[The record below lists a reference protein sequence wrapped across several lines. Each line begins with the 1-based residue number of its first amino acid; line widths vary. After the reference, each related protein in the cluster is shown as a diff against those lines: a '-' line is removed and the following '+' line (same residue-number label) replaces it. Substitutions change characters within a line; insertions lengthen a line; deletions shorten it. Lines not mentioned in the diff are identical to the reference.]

1 MYPDDSLCDNAI
13 LYNRLHMWRI
23 ADTFKYLS
31 PKQEHGIKTLYVA
44 LFILSIHYGLVV
56 FINSSFLEQFLTS
69 SQIGLLYFCASLISV
84 PPMFVL
90 SHFLRKI
97 GNFKLTVILALFE
110 VAALLGMAFSTTLL
124 SAVFF
129 FTLHFAVVPLLLLC
143 LDVFVETIIGK
154 EEKRTGSTRGLYL
167 VCLSIAGAA
176 APLIAGYL
184 IDLQGFVDFTPAY
197 IASAVAMLPFIAVIT
212 LYFKSFKDS
221 SYPRQSIGGMLRA
234 FLAKRDMR
242 NVFFVQLLLQSFFT
256 WMTIYTPVYLA
267 TQAGF
272 TWSQIGSILFVALLA
287 YVFFE
292 YPIGVVADKYI
303 GEKEMMAFGFL
314 LIAVSTSWLAFLPSG
329 NIVIWMVALFLTRT
343 GASFVEATSESFF
356 FKHTKGG
363 DADQMSLFRLTR
375 PLSSV
380 ITPLA
385 GALLLM
391 HVEFSF
397 TFILL
402 GLAMIPGI
410 IITLQLKDTR

>member
-1 MYPDDSLCDNAI
+1 MQQ
-13 LYNRLHMWRI
+13 I

-44 LFILSIHYGLVV
+44 LFILSIHQGLVS
-56 FINSSFLEQFLTS
+56 FIHSSFLGQFLTGP
-69 SQIGLLYFCASLISV
+69 QIGLLFFCASLISV
-84 PPMFVL
+84 PPLFVL

-97 GNFKLTVILALFE
+97 GLFKFTVLLSLIEIAT
-110 VAALLGMAFSTTLL
+110 LLGMAFSSTLFFATL
-124 SAVFF
+124 F
-129 FTLHFAVVPLLLLC
+129 FTLHFAVSPLLFLC

-167 VCLSIAGAA
+167 VFLSIAGAA
-176 APLIAGYL
+176 APLFTGNL
-184 IDLQGFVDFTPAY
+184 INASGNVDFSPVY
-197 IASAVAMLPFIAVIT
+197 IASALAMLPFIAIIA
-212 LYFKSFKDS
+212 LYFKSFRDS
-221 SYPRQSIGGMLRA
+221 AYPRQNIGGMLSA
-234 FLAKRDMR
+234 FIAKHDLR
-242 NVFFVQLLLQSFFT
+242 NIFFVQLILQSFFA

-267 TQAGF
+267 TEAGF
-272 TWSQIGSILFVALLA
+272 SWSEIGSILFVALLA
-287 YVFFE
+287 YVIFE
-292 YPIGVVADKYI
+292 YPVGIIADKYI

-329 NIVIWMVALFLTRT
+329 NIAIWMIAMFLTRA

-356 FKHTKGG
+356 FKHTQGG

-385 GALLLM
+385 GALLLL

-402 GLAMIPGI
+402 GLAMVPGI